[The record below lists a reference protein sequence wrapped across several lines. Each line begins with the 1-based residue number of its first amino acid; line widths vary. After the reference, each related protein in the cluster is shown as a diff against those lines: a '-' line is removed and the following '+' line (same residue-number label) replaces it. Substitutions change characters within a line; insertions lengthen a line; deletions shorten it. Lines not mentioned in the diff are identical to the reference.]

1 VGSDL
6 SFVTQKHQ
14 ASLSL
19 LPFFLGFV
27 EALFD
32 LARFGGAFLAEG
44 QKVFR
49 PFFRSF

>member
-1 VGSDL
+1 
-6 SFVTQKHQ
+6 VTQKHQ
-14 ASLSL
+14 ASLSI

-32 LARFGGAFLAEG
+32 LARFWGAFLAEG